1 MSQHK
6 GNRGDLRNPLE
17 IAELSNFLETPP
29 FPLILDHRGQ
39 LGLISFIT
47 CLGFIG
53 AQVSYRLS
61 LWHNSSEEKTM
72 TRLVD
77 GSEIYHFHQWSLLV
91 HPTSY
96 GYVNSSHPRW
106 FTRRIPKASTTFL
119 GVFCLPK
126 EHFVFLLGLF
136 WCALESEWHHFHQ
149 VEFVTAIFVSTPWY

>member
-1 MSQHK
+1 MLFLNSVVDPADDGRREDRPWFHCALSVWSSRHCSRGGELSWAVLSSFQVPQFHRCLNIRLK
-6 GNRGDLRNPLE
+6 GNRGDLPIPLE

-29 FPLILDHRGQ
+29 FLLILDHRGQ

-47 CLGFIG
+47 FVGFIG

-91 HPTSY
+91 HP
-96 GYVNSSHPRW
+96 
-106 FTRRIPKASTTFL
+106 I
-119 GVFCLPK
+119 
-126 EHFVFLLGLF
+126 
-136 WCALESEWHHFHQ
+136 
-149 VEFVTAIFVSTPWY
+149 VTDI